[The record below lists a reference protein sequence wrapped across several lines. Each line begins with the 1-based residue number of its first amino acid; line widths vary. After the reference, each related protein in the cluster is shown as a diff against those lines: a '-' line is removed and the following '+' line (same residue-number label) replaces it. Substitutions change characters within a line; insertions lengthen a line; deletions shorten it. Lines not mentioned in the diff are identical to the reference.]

1 MPSDFSS
8 KSSSAQI
15 PFQFG
20 DFQKNDLASFLSGK
34 NQDLLTLINLITNK
48 EEESHRLY
56 LWGESGTGKTHLLQA
71 ACKQAAENNLHVA
84 YIPLKQLSELSAE
97 MLHDLGELDL
107 VCVDD
112 LECVAGQ
119 IEWQQGLTW
128 LYNEL
133 RDNQHSM
140 IISGNKSPTNID
152 LEVEDLKS
160 RLSWDQ
166 VAQIKSPDDD
176 LKIEI
181 LKQKANAR
189 SFELSDEVIEYLIRR
204 VDRDLGSLIEVLDKI
219 DHASLAAKRKITIPF
234 VKGLINS

>member
-1 MPSDFSS
+1 M
-8 KSSSAQI
+8 SSSPQI

-20 DFQKNDLASFLSGK
+20 DFQKNDLASFLVGE
-34 NQDLLTLINLITNK
+34 NQDLLKLINLITQK
-48 EEESHRLY
+48 ESVHSLY

-71 ACKQAAENNLHVA
+71 ACKQAADNDLHAA
-84 YIPLKQLSELSAE
+84 YIPLKQIQELSAE

-112 LECVAGQ
+112 LENVAGQ
-119 IEWQQGLTW
+119 TEWQQGLTW

-140 IISGNKSPTNID
+140 IISGNKSPTLID

-160 RLSWDQ
+160 RLAWDQ
-166 VAQIKSPDDD
+166 VAQIKSPSDDV
-176 LKIEI
+176 KIQI

-189 SFELSDEVIEYLIRR
+189 SFELSDEVVEFLIRR
-204 VDRDLGSLIEVLDKI
+204 VERDLGSLLEVLDKI
-219 DHASLAAKRKITIPF
+219 DHASLAEKRKITIPF
-234 VKGLINS
+234 VKELIR

>member
-1 MPSDFSS
+1 MPSDFSPN
-8 KSSSAQI
+8 SSSAQI

-20 DFQKNDLASFLSGK
+20 DFQKNDLESFLPGE
-34 NQDLLTLINLITNK
+34 NQDLLKLINLITNK
-48 EEESHRLY
+48 EGIHSLY
-56 LWGESGTGKTHLLQA
+56 LWAESGTGKTHLLQA
-71 ACKQAAENNLHVA
+71 ACKQAADNDLHVA

-107 VCVDD
+107 VCIDD

-133 RDNQHSM
+133 RDNKHAM

-160 RLSWDQ
+160 RLAWDQ
-166 VAQIKSPDDD
+166 VAQIKSPDDE
-176 LKIEI
+176 LKIKI

-189 SFELSDEVIEYLIRR
+189 SFELSDEVIEFLIRR
-204 VDRDLGSLIEVLDKI
+204 VDRDLGSLIDVLDKI

-234 VKGLINS
+234 VKELIKS

>member
-1 MPSDFSS
+1 MPSDFSPN
-8 KSSSAQI
+8 SSPQI

-20 DFQKNDLASFLSGK
+20 DFQKNDLASFLPGE
-34 NQDLLTLINLITNK
+34 NQNLLNIIKLITNK
-48 EEESHRLY
+48 QEIHSLY

-71 ACKQAAENNLHVA
+71 VCKQAADNDLHVA

-112 LECVAGQ
+112 LDCVAGQ

-133 RDNQHSM
+133 RDNNHSM
-140 IISGNKSPTNID
+140 IMSGNKSATTIE
-152 LEVEDLKS
+152 LEVEDIKS

-166 VAQIKSPDDD
+166 VTQIKSPSDDV
-176 LKIEI
+176 KVQI

-189 SFELSDEVIEYLIRR
+189 SFELSDEVIEFLIRR
-204 VDRDLGSLIEVLDKI
+204 VDRNLVSLISILDKI
-219 DHASLAAKRKITIPF
+219 DHASLAEKRKITIPF
-234 VKGLINS
+234 VKELIS

>member
-1 MPSDFSS
+1 MPSDSLPHS
-8 KSSSAQI
+8 PSPQI

-20 DFQKNDLASFLSGK
+20 DFQKNDLASFLAGENK
-34 NQDLLTLINLITNK
+34 DLLKLVNLITSK
-48 EEESHRLY
+48 EKNHSLY
-56 LWGESGTGKTHLLQA
+56 LWGESGTGKSHLLQA
-71 ACKQAAENNLHVA
+71 ACKQAAENKLHVA

-112 LECVAGQ
+112 IEYVAGQ

-133 RDNQHSM
+133 RDNNHSM
-140 IISGNKSPTNID
+140 IISSNKSPTNIN

-160 RLSWDQ
+160 RLGWDQ
-166 VAQIKSPDDD
+166 AAQIKSPGDDV
-176 LKIEI
+176 KIQI

-189 SFELSDEVIEYLIRR
+189 SFELSDDVIEFLIRR
-204 VDRDLGSLIEVLDKI
+204 VERDMGSLIEVLDKI

-234 VKGLINS
+234 VKELINT